1 MRRGEIYWASLEPRS
16 DVTLVLHG
24 SNEQRGERPV
34 LLISDDTMNR
44 EPRWSSLIVVPIS
57 SSKTQAARSP
67 TVVPINAGESGLTRD
82 SVIICHQI
90 TTLDRSKLGR
100 LLGRLDETKL
110 ELVNRGLTV
119 ALGLLGE

>member
-1 MRRGEIYWASLEPRS
+1 MRRGELYWASLEPRS
-16 DVTLVLHG
+16 G
-24 SNEQRGERPV
+24 SEQRGERPV

-90 TTLDRSKLGR
+90 ATLDRSKLGR